1 MSERVVAGLRTRFWD
16 YAPAN
21 QLLDAATPPTP
32 ASLAPEQVAV
42 GERAQDRQR
51 RLFGAAIR
59 ANPALDPRAPAES
72 PVVLA
77 MLAWA
82 RREITKSFLDQMPI
96 PNFEQST
103 ENEPVPNTETP
114 PVEEA
119 GAVPST
125 RLFTGDYDTG
135 DFSDWR
141 WMHNA
146 YYDGTGTDNP
156 QTSYAAR
163 VVDDPERGK
172 VARYELRSGDIAVG
186 DNERTE
192 VVGPIVGREGET
204 GWYALS
210 FKFDPEFPMDHASQG
225 WGVVSQFHTETDGS
239 PPLSITVDRRD
250 GYWSV
255 AVHEFSA
262 PGNLVDTFSI
272 YDAPLN
278 PGEWQDVK
286 LEVRW
291 SASGEVGY
299 VRVWKDGVLQ
309 TLIGPAEGEQTY
321 RGPTLTPGGG
331 TVYYKEGYYR
341 QPMSETG
348 VVYHDGFRYA
358 STEDGL

>member
-1 MSERVVAGLRTRFWD
+1 MIVRSSGGRHASTTEGAVPLTDNDQRRDAHHDDAAAAPELARVTAAEPNSLDAPLESNAPPQTVRRALAAVPTLTSRLANKYPSIEHVSGSAALDAPNAMSERGVAGLRTRFWD

-82 RREITKSFLDQMPI
+82 RSRQITKSFLDQMPI

-210 FKFDPEFPMDHASQG
+210 YKFDPEFPMDHASQG

-239 PPLSITVDRRD
+239 PR
-250 GYWSV
+250 
-255 AVHEFSA
+255 
-262 PGNLVDTFSI
+262 
-272 YDAPLN
+272 
-278 PGEWQDVK
+278 
-286 LEVRW
+286 
-291 SASGEVGY
+291 
-299 VRVWKDGVLQ
+299 
-309 TLIGPAEGEQTY
+309 
-321 RGPTLTPGGG
+321 
-331 TVYYKEGYYR
+331 
-341 QPMSETG
+341 
-348 VVYHDGFRYA
+348 
-358 STEDGL
+358 